1 MKSENQS
8 NEKPL
13 IAAIRACLS
22 RKEITVQEA
31 ANELGISHIHL
42 SSMLTGVRRFSG
54 LSQDKQDR
62 LAAFLGMKKS
72 EMFVLAGML
81 SPDDLLP
88 NQSQDR
94 VEATLQHIQ
103 NDPEF
108 RMFSLGEADIDTA
121 SNRVK
126 LLITVLYGKAITEAL
141 RAKAKSMTACDTAS
155 S

>member
-1 MKSENQS
+1 MKPGNPC

-13 IAAIRACLS
+13 IAAVRACLNQ
-22 RKEITVQEA
+22 KNMTVQEA
-31 ANELGISHIHL
+31 ADELGISHIHL

-81 SPDDLLP
+81 NPEDLLP
-88 NQSQDR
+88 DHSQDR
-94 VEATLQHIQ
+94 IEATLQQIQ

-121 SNRVK
+121 SDRVK
-126 LLITVLYGKAITEAL
+126 LLIAVLYEKAITEAL
-141 RAKAKSMTACDTAS
+141 RAKAKSLTACDTAS
-155 S
+155 

>member
-22 RKEITVQEA
+22 RKEMTVQEA

-42 SSMLTGVRRFSG
+42 SSMLNGVRRFSG

-62 LAAFLGMKKS
+62 LAAFICMKKS

-81 SPDDLLP
+81 SPEDLLP
-88 NQSQDR
+88 DHSQDR
-94 VEATLQHIQ
+94 IEATLQQIQ

-108 RMFSLGEADIDTA
+108 RMFSLGEEGIYSTPE
-121 SNRVK
+121 RIK
-126 LLITVLYGKAITEAL
+126 LLIAVLYEKAITAAL
-141 RAKAKSMTACDTAS
+141 QAKAGSLTTCEAAS
-155 S
+155 